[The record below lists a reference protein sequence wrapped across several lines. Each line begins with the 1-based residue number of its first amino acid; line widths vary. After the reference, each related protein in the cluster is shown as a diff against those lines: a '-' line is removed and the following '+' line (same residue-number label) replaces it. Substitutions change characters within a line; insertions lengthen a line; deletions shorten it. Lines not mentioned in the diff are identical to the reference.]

1 MTTSIQER
9 AMLVNL
15 SIGAW
20 TASKKDNKVS
30 KAVQANQAASA
41 KAGWFNKRL
50 IEPSHLEPI
59 NQIEGRAR
67 AMHYKMTLPWGDN
80 GDRMLPS
87 QAYFDYTDQLRQL
100 RAEHEAAVLAFVAS
114 YPQMVQDAR
123 AMLGTM
129 YEPADYPE
137 ANRIAERFSMN
148 AVFSPV
154 ANAEDFRVDIGQE
167 AVNEIKKSITAAAE
181 QRLAGA
187 TRDCWVRLCEVVG
200 NMAERLHDPKA
211 IFKDSLVGN
220 IEALLELL
228 PKLNVANDYALT
240 HMCAE
245 VRSWLIISPT
255 DLRKN
260 KKLRAF
266 TADKASLLLGQI
278 KPWTLN
284 THATTT

>member
-100 RAEHEAAVLAFVAS
+100 RAEHEAAVLTFVAS

-228 PKLNVANDYALT
+228 PKLNVANDYVLERVC
-240 HMCAE
+240 HE
-245 VRSWLIISPT
+245 VRSWLVIAPT

-260 KKLRAF
+260 KTLRAF
-266 TADKASLLLGQI
+266 TADKATEILETI
-278 KPWTLN
+278 KPWTI
-284 THATTT
+284 TTTF

>member
-15 SIGAW
+15 SISAW

-30 KAVQANQAASA
+30 NAVKANQAASA

-100 RAEHEAAVLAFVAS
+100 RAEHEVAVLTFVAS

-123 AMLGTM
+123 VMLGAM

-167 AVNEIKKSITAAAE
+167 AVDEIKKSITAAAE

-220 IEALLELL
+220 IEALLDLL
-228 PKLNVANDYALT
+228 PKLNVANDYVLERVC
-240 HMCAE
+240 HE
-245 VRSWLIISPT
+245 VHSWLIVAPT

-266 TADKASLLLGQI
+266 TADKALEILEQI
-278 KPWTLN
+278 KPWTLS
-284 THATTT
+284 THAATI